1 MTFQLHQL
9 QFNFE
14 YTNKIVTFIYFC
26 ISGFCKPSCD
36 FSHLKYLYSIYS
48 FQTWEVAADLDP
60 DQARVLAQEVQY
72 ALIVLVE
79 WCQKTG
85 TGVEVH
91 VTPTPEIGGGVLYQC
106 DGTDQGQGVL
116 DGDTIGQALTGPPEV
131 TDDLVV
137 EAEGKVGV
145 VAVVAGLTPDR
156 RRDHREYMAP
166 QTFKIWNSWK
176 REFLSEIYRLIKL
189 PKKN

>member
-1 MTFQLHQL
+1 MT
-9 QFNFE
+9 
-14 YTNKIVTFIYFC
+14 
-26 ISGFCKPSCD
+26 
-36 FSHLKYLYSIYS
+36 FSHLKYLCSIYS

-60 DQARVLAQEVQY
+60 DQARVLAQEVQC
-72 ALIVLVE
+72 AWTVLVE
-79 WCQKTG
+79 WYQKTG

-91 VTPTPEIGGGVLYQC
+91 VTPTPEIGVGVLYQC
-106 DGTDQGQGVL
+106 GGTDPGQGVP
-116 DGDTIGQALTGPPEV
+116 DVDTIGQALTGPPEV

-137 EAEGKVGV
+137 EAERIVGV
-145 VAVVAGLTPDR
+145 AAGLSPDR
-156 RRDHREYMAP
+156 KRGHQEYMAP